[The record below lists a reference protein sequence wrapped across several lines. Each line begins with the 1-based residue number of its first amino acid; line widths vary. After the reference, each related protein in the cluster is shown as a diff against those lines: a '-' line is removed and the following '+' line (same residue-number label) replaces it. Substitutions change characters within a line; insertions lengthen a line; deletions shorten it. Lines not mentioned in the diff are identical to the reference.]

1 MSTFTIYTVSDPMV
15 IGSAMT
21 SMAMF
26 FGQDSWVAGAIKTGL
41 IISLIVILA
50 QSVSSQKLR
59 LDVMLLQLLVV
70 WVMFIPK
77 ATVQIEQFDN
87 SAPPRVVDGVPYA
100 IALPATMAGAFAM
113 YMTQK
118 IETVMVNTDGNYLT
132 VSGDVNPFAPARVL
146 LSFTACAQTPLACL
160 PRDIVETL
168 RLGVRYCAGPS
179 LTSSNNTTFA
189 KSNHVFSDIAA
200 TFTQQ
205 GSTII
210 YDSTNPYLSGGGGGR
225 SASCDEARAFIAGY
239 EGQVISGTQAAIN
252 DNLTDLAQR
261 AMIVNNKTAT
271 RASGQI
277 DLNQAL
283 NMVNMLTDSSTRV
296 DELALFNVM
305 AYSVADAFQE
315 NADSPIDTLIAAR
328 RDANLFAWAKTEAN
342 QAMLM
347 STAAPKFM
355 DVLFFIFVACTPI
368 VMFVVIANPSTGLK
382 VAGSYALFGL
392 WTQSWI
398 PMMAIVTAW
407 YQRELLSIAPP
418 SFGVIQTSSSI
429 TPEYMSTMMQHV
441 MTTTIAAGN
450 MIQNAPYLMFA
461 ILSGSMFAM
470 SNMIGKAMPSGGG
483 ADLQGGGSGGSGSGG
498 SAGGKGSAGSPIM
511 AQKAGLM
518 SASNFLGG
526 GMADGSSGPRADIG
540 ANIGGL
546 AELSSGG
553 GVSMAQSATREANAA
568 TRNQIATSAQQSLSD
583 LSSIIEAGGLSKRG
597 EKLSSYMR
605 NQGFD
610 ASYNAS
616 DNTMSIGGQKY
627 SLDSAQDRTTKAAK
641 GGRAEAS
648 VQADLLKAV
657 PSLGGALLSGN
668 VLGGVLAG
676 QAASAAANSMGIKVG
691 AAVSGFLATDTSDSQ
706 KVAMSGG
713 VSNEKKKS
721 NQQGDSFGTKDG
733 KTASD
738 GFSGADGGSWS
749 KMGQKAKSISDNL
762 SKIASQMKSL
772 DDSDKLSTTA
782 SNTANNESG
791 VRIKGSDVVQ
801 GWGDASVQNN
811 NGANS
816 STQNQA
822 QGRVMDA
829 IGRAIDP
836 ANRSQFEAS
845 MSAEY
850 QKLAQS
856 FGTGA
861 NKDQLAA
868 AAAWRALSQ
877 QSGSG
882 DMPQRLEAL
891 NAMAHLAKS
900 AGLGDLTSSLGAAA
914 KAANLSADVSRAV
927 SKQSDEVKPVVAD
940 AVTRA
945 NDGLSNKN
953 INSMKAD
960 ASAVIAGGEGAAN
973 RNIGAAAAG
982 AAGMHAEANA
992 ARSSYES
999 THPDKTGNLSEI
1011 ADGFR
1016 RGVGA
1021 QATINPQPEDASG
1034 YIRTSMG
1041 GKGPEERIGDPRGAN
1056 SVPPASTSPS
1066 PSPSP
1071 QTISQSS
1078 SGGGVSPSFT
1088 QGALNV
1094 SAPVTAE
1101 LAQVMGKASDLGL
1114 STSGSV
1120 AQFVTA
1126 PSSDSSSTSQ
1136 SATGG
1141 ATKPNAQNMSSTQ
1154 SSKPMVQKA
1163 N

>member
-271 RASGQI
+271 RSSGQI

-283 NMVNMLTDSSTRV
+283 TMVNMLTDSSTRV

-305 AYSVADAFQE
+305 TYSVADAFQE

-483 ADLQGGGSGGSGSGG
+483 ADLQGGGGGGAGSGG
-498 SAGGKGSAGSPIM
+498 LVGGKGSAGSPIM
-511 AQKAGLM
+511 AQQAGLM
-518 SASNFLGG
+518 SASNFLAG
-526 GMADGSSGPRADIG
+526 GMADGSSGPRADVG
-540 ANIGGL
+540 ANMGGL
-546 AELSSGG
+546 ADLSSGG
-553 GVSMAQSATREANAA
+553 GVSMAQSATHEANAA
-568 TRNQIATSAQQSLSD
+568 TRNQIAKSAQQSLSD
-583 LSSIIEAGGLSKRG
+583 LSSMIESGGLSKHG
-597 EKLSSYMR
+597 EKLQSYMR
-605 NQGFD
+605 NQGYD

-616 DNTMSIGGQKY
+616 DNTMSINGQKF
-627 SLDSAQDRTTKAAK
+627 SLDSAQDRTTKATK
-641 GGRAEAS
+641 GGQAAVS
-648 VQADLLKAV
+648 LQADALKAI
-657 PSLGGALLSGN
+657 PSLSGALAGG
-668 VLGGVLAG
+668 LGAGPAAVAGGFAAG
-676 QAASAAANSMGIKVG
+676 QAASAVAAAAGIKLG
-691 AAVSGFLATDTSDSQ
+691 ATLSGFLATETADSQ
-706 KVAMSGG
+706 NVKLGGGMSA
-713 VSNEKKKS
+713 EKKNS
-721 NQQGDSFGTKDG
+721 QQQGDTFASKDG
-733 KTASD
+733 KSASA
-738 GFSGADGGSWS
+738 GFSGGEGGSYS
-749 KMGQKAKSISDNL
+749 NMGQRAKSISDNL
-762 SKIASQMKSL
+762 TQLASQMKSL
-772 DDSDKLSTTA
+772 DDSDKMSTSA
-782 SNTANNESG
+782 SNTASG
-791 VRIKGSDVVQ
+791 EAGVKIKGSDVVQ
-801 GWGDASVQNN
+801 NWSDVTQTANGGRNSVNQNE
-811 NGANS
+811 A
-816 STQNQA
+816 QA
-822 QGRVMDA
+822 RVMDA
-829 IGRAIDP
+829 LGSAIDP
-836 ANRSQFEAS
+836 AKRSQFESA
-845 MSAEY
+845 MSSEY

-856 FGTGA
+856 FGSGA

-868 AAAWRALSQ
+868 AAAWRTLSQ

-882 DMPQRLEAL
+882 DMNQRIDAL
-891 NAMAHLAKS
+891 NGMAHMAKA
-900 AGLGDLTSSLGAAA
+900 AGLGDLTQSLGAAA
-914 KAANLSADVSRAV
+914 KAANLSADVNKAIMAQKGEVSSAVGNAV
-927 SKQSDEVKPVVAD
+927 SRVDS
-940 AVTRA
+940 
-945 NDGLSNKN
+945 GLSDKN
-953 INSMKAD
+953 VA
-960 ASAVIAGGEGAAN
+960 AVQGAVGSLIDNGAYTSQ
-973 RNIGAAAAG
+973 RNIGAAASG
-982 AAGMHAEANA
+982 NSGMPGEQAA
-992 ARSSYES
+992 ARSSFERA
-999 THPDKTGNLSEI
+999 HPEGKNTYPEMI
-1011 ADGFR
+1011 EAQR
-1016 RGVGA
+1016 RGVEG
-1021 QATINPQPEDASG
+1021 QAKINPQPDDAPAYIKNTTGANAPIARSEDA
-1034 YIRTSMG
+1034 R
-1041 GKGPEERIGDPRGAN
+1041 GPN
-1056 SVPPASTSPS
+1056 SVPPASSAH
-1066 PSPSP
+1066 
-1071 QTISQSS
+1071 SS
-1078 SGGGVSPSFT
+1078 VATTASGSSVSPGLM

-1094 SAPVTAE
+1094 SAPVTTE
-1101 LAQVMGKASDLGL
+1101 LAQVLGKASDLGL
-1114 STSGSV
+1114 SSAGSV
-1120 AQFVTA
+1120 AQFVTV
-1126 PSSDSSSTSQ
+1126 PSSGSSGDGQ
-1136 SATGG
+1136 QATQVG
-1141 ATKPNAQNMSSTQ
+1141 KPNAMSPSSTA
-1154 SSKPMVQKA
+1154 SSKPIIQKP